1 MLAKLKIL
9 IVEDNESDADLLV
22 RELNKSGLDFTSINV
37 QTLKDFETALVTFVP
52 HLILSDYALPSF
64 NAETAF
70 NIKQQKHQDIPFI
83 IVSGFIGE
91 ENAVELIKNG
101 VTDYV
106 SKERLYTLTTKIK
119 RALEDALI
127 RKEKKM
133 MDKKLSLQA
142 EELFTLNQQLEIRV
156 LNRTKALAES
166 ENRFRNMMETIPQIA
181 WTNTIKGEMVYY
193 NQRWYDYTGLN
204 EKQTKRLGLAS
215 IVHPDDLKAITDQF
229 LSILSSTKGGEF
241 QVRGKGKDGLYRW
254 HLIRLMP
261 ILDQQGEVQLWVGT
275 ATDIQELRL
284 LQQQKDDFIN
294 IASHELK
301 TPITSLKACLQLL
314 DRIKDRPISD
324 MLPKLIIQANKGMDK
339 VNLLI
344 EDLLNTSMVNEG
356 QLHINPKK
364 FILAEMI
371 NESCHN
377 VRSEGIYT
385 ITTEGELELEIFADA
400 LRIEQ
405 IITNFVNN
413 AIKYAPESI
422 KIKIQIEKLE
432 EMVKVSI
439 IDHGPGID
447 PEKLPYLFNRYYR
460 VNSNESQY
468 YGLGLGLYICAEIIK
483 KHNGKIGVTSEI
495 GNGTAFWFT
504 LPIHQNASLLL
515 A

>member
-1 MLAKLKIL
+1 MSTKLKIL

-37 QTLKDFETALVTFVP
+37 QTLKDFEAALLTFGP
-52 HLILSDYALPSF
+52 DLILSDYALPTF
-64 NAETAF
+64 NAVTAF
-70 NIKQQKHQDIPFI
+70 NIKQQKHQHIPFI

-91 ENAVELIKNG
+91 ENAVDLIKNG

-119 RALEDALI
+119 RALEDTLI

-133 MDKKLSLQA
+133 MDKKLRLQA
-142 EELFTLNQQLEIRV
+142 EELFTLNQELEIKV
-156 LNRTKALAES
+156 IKRTKALAES

-181 WTNTIKGEMVYY
+181 WTNTIAGEMVYY

-204 EKQTKRLGLAS
+204 EKQTKSFGFDK
-215 IVHPDDLKAITDQF
+215 IIHPDDLNTSTIQYH
-229 LSILSSTKGGEF
+229 SILNEGKGGEF
-241 QVRGKGKDGLYRW
+241 QVRGKRKDDHYRW

-261 ILDQQGEVQLWVGT
+261 ILDQQGNTQLWVGT
-275 ATDIQELRL
+275 ATDIQELRI

-314 DRIKDRPISD
+314 DRIKDKPLSP
-324 MLPKLIIQANKGMDK
+324 MLPKLIVQANRGMNK

-356 QLHINPKK
+356 QLHINPKR
-364 FILAEMI
+364 FILADMI
-371 NESCHN
+371 NECCQD
-377 VRSEGIYT
+377 VRSEGIYM

-413 AIKYAPESI
+413 AIKYAPKSE
-422 KIKIQIEKLE
+422 KIEILIQSGDG
-432 EMVKVSI
+432 MAKVSI
-439 IDHGPGID
+439 IDHGPGIE
-447 PEKLPYLFNRYYR
+447 PEKLPYLFDRYYR
-460 VNSNESQY
+460 INSNENQY

-483 KHNGKIGVTSEI
+483 KHNGKIGATSQAD
-495 GNGTAFWFT
+495 NGTAFWFT
-504 LPIHQNASLLL
+504 VPIHQMAKLLE